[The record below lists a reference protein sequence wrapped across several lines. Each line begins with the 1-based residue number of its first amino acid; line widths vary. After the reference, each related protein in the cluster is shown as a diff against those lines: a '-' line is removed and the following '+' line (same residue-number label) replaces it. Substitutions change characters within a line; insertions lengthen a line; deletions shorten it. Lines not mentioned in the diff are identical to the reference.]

1 MSVDEHEQRRAE
13 VIRTASQ
20 RFRELGI
27 SGTTSLDLI
36 ATTGVTQASFYR
48 RYGSKRELAELACAD
63 AFEQQTDWLSELETT
78 SQQPDADLIN
88 SYLSVAHR
96 DDPAHGCPIAS
107 LAVDVARMAPGTA
120 IRATFADAVRE
131 FVDTLA
137 RWRQAE
143 PSHDAVACRDAAL
156 VELATLVGALTL
168 ARATEGDE
176 ISRAFLAAT
185 LSALRESR
193 RPTTDRAG

>member
-1 MSVDEHEQRRAE
+1 MSVDEHDQRRAE

-36 ATTGVTQASFYR
+36 ATTGVTHASFYR
-48 RYGSKRELAELACAD
+48 RYGSKRALAELACAD
-63 AFEQQTDWLSELETT
+63 AFEQQADWLSELEAT
-78 SQQPDADLIN
+78 SQQPDADLID

-107 LAVDVARMAPGTA
+107 LAVDVARMPPATT

-137 RWRQAE
+137 RWRRAE
-143 PSHDAVACRDAAL
+143 ASDDGVARDAAL

-168 ARATEGDE
+168 ARATQGDE
-176 ISRAFLAAT
+176 ISRALLAAT